1 MVSYLTSKYHI
12 DASRLQ
18 AIGMGEDGLAI
29 STPPN
34 TPEARNRRVLVVNV
48 GT

>member
-1 MVSYLTSKYHI
+1 
-12 DASRLQ
+12 
-18 AIGMGEDGLAI
+18 MGEDGLLV

-48 GT
+48 GS

>member
-1 MVSYLTSKYHI
+1 MVSYLTSKYQI

-18 AIGMGEDGLAI
+18 AIGMGENGLLI
-29 STPPN
+29 STPAN

-48 GT
+48 GS

>member
-1 MVSYLTSKYHI
+1 MSYLTSKYQI
-12 DASRLQ
+12 DPSRLQ
-18 AIGMGEDGLAI
+18 AVGMGEDGLAV

-48 GT
+48 GS